1 MFKIRIFI
9 ILKLIKKFDIIF
21 LFDVLEH
28 LDDPDTILN
37 ICSKNLKQ
45 NGKLVLSTMNMDSI
59 AAKLTGKHYPW
70 IIPMHKFYF
79 TNKSVKNYLLK
90 NHLKLDKIIRDVRI
104 ISLEYLF
111 LKMSQKLIF

>member
-1 MFKIRIFI
+1 MHVITLNEFNLNVQNMNIYNF
-9 ILKLIKKFDIIF
+9 LKLIKKFDIIF

-45 NGKLVLSTMNMDSI
+45 NGKLVLSTMNMGSI
-59 AAKLTGKHYPW
+59 AQKLTGKHYPW

-79 TNKSVKNYLLK
+79 IINLLK
-90 NHLKLDKIIRDVRI
+90 II
-104 ISLEYLF
+104 Y
-111 LKMSQKLIF
+111 